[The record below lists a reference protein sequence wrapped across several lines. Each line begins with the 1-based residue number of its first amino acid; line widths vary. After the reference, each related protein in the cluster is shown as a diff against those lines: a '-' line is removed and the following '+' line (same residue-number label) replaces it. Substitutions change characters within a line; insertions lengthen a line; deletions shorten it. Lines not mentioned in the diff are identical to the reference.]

1 MWRLLTEMA
10 NLPLT
15 VVTELITLL
24 VSIVLI
30 APLSLTGVIIQIVYQ
45 V

>member
-1 MWRLLTEMA
+1 MTEIA

-15 VVTELITLL
+15 VVIELITPL
-24 VSIVLI
+24 VSMVSI